1 TVLLRPVCRL
11 QLDLGQLEL
20 VALEVELAL
29 LDVVLRA
36 RDVVFGP
43 QALPAGDDLAVD
55 ARGVLVE
62 RQVAGSFELVDN
74 RHAFGGRAQTDLAGS
89 VLADGLRVVE
99 LRDRRVDEEA
109 LAAGQLGDD
118 DRVRRRARTEGLPS
132 VDRVDLR
139 ARHELLEVVRGRGL
153 AFAAV
158 AAQVLRREDVRVQ
171 RLLIRLGPVPRRVLE
186 VRLPDGLPA
195 AVRDLL
201 HEQVGLG
208 RRERLGVRA
217 RLVDDARDVGLVRDG
232 PVGARTA
239 ERLLLLG
246 AHRALERA
254 RGRRLLGR
262 GHLGCRHLGRR
273 HLARSR
279 ALRREPWL
287 TLGHD
292 RAPVL
297 LLARRLDRRRAL
309 AVGPRRRAA

>member
-1 TVLLRPVCRL
+1 GGTAAATGAPGSPATLDAGAETGRSSGVKLRSAKSWPSAACGPLSGGRTVESAARSASACAGRAAGAIEREARQGSARPIVRHTVLLRPVCRR
-11 QLDLGQLEL
+11 QLDVGQLEL

-62 RQVAGSFELVDN
+62 RQVAGSFELVHN

-99 LRDRRVDEEA
+99 LGDRRGDEEA

-158 AAQVLRREDVRVQ
+158 AAQVLRREDVRV
-171 RLLIRLGPVPRRVLE
+171 
-186 VRLPDGLPA
+186 
-195 AVRDLL
+195 
-201 HEQVGLG
+201 
-208 RRERLGVRA
+208 
-217 RLVDDARDVGLVRDG
+217 
-232 PVGARTA
+232 
-239 ERLLLLG
+239 
-246 AHRALERA
+246 
-254 RGRRLLGR
+254 
-262 GHLGCRHLGRR
+262 
-273 HLARSR
+273 
-279 ALRREPWL
+279 
-287 TLGHD
+287 
-292 RAPVL
+292 
-297 LLARRLDRRRAL
+297 
-309 AVGPRRRAA
+309 